1 MSPLIRNG
9 LVAFIAALI
18 LVLGAL
24 IYQYERDSSEQD
36 TPAAVAIGGPFT
48 LTDQNGATRHDSDFR
63 GKLMLVYFGYTFC
76 PDVCPTTLATMT
88 KALEKLGPQATEVV
102 PVFVTVDPDRDT
114 VAQLKLYASNF
125 APDLVALTGTQ
136 DQIAAAANAYR
147 VYYRIAKPDKDGD
160 PYTVDHTS
168 FIYLMGRDGKYLGH
182 FDPNVKADT
191 MAATIGK
198 QL

>member
-1 MSPLIRNG
+1 VSPFIRNG

-18 LVLGAL
+18 LVLGTL

-36 TPAAVAIGGPFT
+36 TLAAVAIGGPFT

-114 VAQLKLYASNF
+114 VAQMKLYASNF